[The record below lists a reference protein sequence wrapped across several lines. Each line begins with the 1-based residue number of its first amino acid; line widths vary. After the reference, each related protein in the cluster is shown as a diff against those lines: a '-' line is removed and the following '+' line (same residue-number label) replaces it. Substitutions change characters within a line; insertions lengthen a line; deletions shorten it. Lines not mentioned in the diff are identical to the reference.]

1 MNDAIQTLKRNG
13 TTIIKLTLILA
24 IIAPFAI
31 LYVYQGVAQP
41 SYPYMYY
48 DTHPPTYVDTFG
60 VLWKGRAFYLFFLW
74 LFAVEMILG
83 WEEVRSAISKIKSP
97 RTIIFIVTLL
107 LPTAYVVYANYSGFN
122 KTIVDLTYKSGLND
136 AIYRPPDWMP
146 LSTEYLV
153 LTVLFALPI
162 VLGYGFKGL
171 SNFSISLAFLGIIGL
186 MYTVDNLYPF
196 GLFTPFQF
204 LVFPTSTLSAGVL
217 NMMGYQTAISTT
229 MDPKYGW
236 APLLAAQVPG
246 SPMKNAQFL
255 IGWPCA
261 GIESLIIFTVVILL
275 FLKRSSVPLWQKA
288 TYFAIGAAV
297 TYFINIL
304 RIVSIY
310 VIAINGGNID
320 VFHNVYGQ
328 FYSIVWIISYP
339 LIIIGS
345 RAAWGRVRTPKVD
358 TPPIV
363 AS

>member
-1 MNDAIQTLKRNG
+1 MDNVIQTLKKNSS
-13 TTIIKLTLILA
+13 TIIKLTPILA
-24 IIAPFAI
+24 IIVPFAI
-31 LYVYQGVAQP
+31 LYVYQGVAHP
-41 SYPYMYY
+41 PYPYMYY
-48 DTHPPTYVDTFG
+48 GTPTYVDTFG

-74 LFAVEMILG
+74 LFALEMILG
-83 WEEVRSAISKIKSP
+83 WEEIQAAISKIKSP
-97 RTIIFIVTLL
+97 RTIIFIIALL

-122 KTIVDLTYKSGLND
+122 KTIVDLSYASGLND
-136 AIYRPPDWMP
+136 AIYRPPDWVP

-153 LTVLFALPI
+153 LVVLFALPI
-162 VLGYGFKGL
+162 LFGCGFKGL
-171 SNFSISLAFLGIIGL
+171 SNFSISLLFLGTIGL

-217 NMMGYQTAISTT
+217 NVMGYQTAMYSTAS
-229 MDPKYGW
+229 PNYGW
-236 APLLAAQVPG
+236 MPLLTAQVPG
-246 SPMKNAQFL
+246 NPLKSASFL

-261 GIESLIIFTVVILL
+261 GIESLLIFTVTILL
-275 FLKRSSVPLWQKA
+275 FLKKSAIPLWQKA

-310 VIAINGGNID
+310 VIAISGGNID

-328 FYSIVWIISYP
+328 FYSIIWIIAYP
-339 LIIIGS
+339 LLIIGS
-345 RAAWGRVRTPKVD
+345 RALWGRVRAPRMI

>member
-1 MNDAIQTLKRNG
+1 MDHVSHILKKNSSV
-13 TTIIKLTLILA
+13 IIKLTLILA
-24 IIAPFAI
+24 IIVPFAI
-31 LYVYQGVAQP
+31 LYFYQGAAHP
-41 SYPYMYY
+41 PYPYMYG
-48 DTHPPTYVDTFG
+48 TPNYVDTFG

-74 LFAVEMILG
+74 LFALEMILG
-83 WEEVRSAISKIKSP
+83 WEEIQATISKVKSP
-97 RTIIFIVTLL
+97 RTIIFIIALL

-122 KTIVDLTYKSGLND
+122 KTIVDLSYASGLND
-136 AIYRPPDWMP
+136 AIYRPPDWVP

-153 LTVLFALPI
+153 LAVLFALPI
-162 VLGYGFKGL
+162 VVGCGFKGL
-171 SNFSISLAFLGIIGL
+171 PNFAISIVFLGTIGL

-217 NMMGYQTAISTT
+217 NVMGYQTAMYSSVS
-229 MDPKYGW
+229 PNYGW
-236 APLLAAQVPG
+236 MPLLTAQVPG
-246 SPMKNAQFL
+246 NPLKSASFL

-261 GIESLIIFTVVILL
+261 GIESLLIFTVTILL
-275 FLKRSSVPLWQKA
+275 FLKKSAIPLWQKA

-328 FYSIVWIISYP
+328 LYSIAWIIAYP

-345 RAAWGRVRTPKVD
+345 RTAWSRLKAPKVNA
-358 TPPIV
+358 PPIV
-363 AS
+363 AT